1 MVYYIGTYDID
12 DPETFRG
19 YPPRVLALLGKY
31 GGEVLASDT
40 SAYVVEGTARRM
52 NAIIRFPSK
61 EAALGLYHDP
71 EYQEAK
77 RIRQSSTSHGTMVI
91 VEEVGLRRGGSL
103 SATDHRA
110 GQRDDRKPH
119 HEDAV
124 LPRGAQ
130 DAATVD
136 DAKPR

>member
-1 MVYYIGTYDID
+1 
-12 DPETFRG
+12 
-19 YPPRVLALLGKY
+19 
-31 GGEVLASDT
+31 
-40 SAYVVEGTARRM
+40 M

-71 EYQEAK
+71 GV
-77 RIRQSSTSHGTMVI
+77 RRRPSWIRQSSTSHGTMVI
-91 VEEVGLRRGGSL
+91 VEEIGLRRGP
-103 SATDHRA
+103 ARPMTDHRA

-124 LPRGAQ
+124 FPRGAQ